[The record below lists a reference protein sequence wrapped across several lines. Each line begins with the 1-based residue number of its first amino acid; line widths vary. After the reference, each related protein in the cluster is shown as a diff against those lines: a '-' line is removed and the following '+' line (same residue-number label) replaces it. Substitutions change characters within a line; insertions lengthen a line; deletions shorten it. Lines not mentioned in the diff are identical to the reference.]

1 MDDEKLAAIVE
12 NLTSLVRLF
21 HMARPIGQETGMK
34 LLPLDPHHWTLIF
47 LQNQD
52 LTMSELGKKLY
63 RSKPNMTAII
73 DKLIAEKLVI
83 RFPDEN
89 DRRIIRIGLT
99 EEGKNFIKAKKCEM
113 KEALKLNLAS
123 LKDNDLTRLDTLL
136 QQTNRIILQIGEGQH
151 E

>member
-1 MDDEKLAAIVE
+1 
-12 NLTSLVRLF
+12 
-21 HMARPIGQETGMK
+21 
-34 LLPLDPHHWTLIF
+34 
-47 LQNQD
+47 
-52 LTMSELGKKLY
+52 MSELGKKLY